1 MEPTSRRRIS
11 KVSMLGFSVGF
22 LFLSVCLS
30 VAISPNY
37 LQKFAIAQDQSPGS
51 GSTSLRQGI
60 SKDVKD
66 ELALLPKYS
75 PNSISQSLNYSHFV
89 PLSPISNSPGNQVK
103 LLLDYNVTESSIID
117 NPINA
122 IMEVYAANQSLIRTS
137 SLPHPLNITS
147 SEGTIQLA
155 TTLDDHNLKNIT
167 AVALLTDDE
176 KAIPISNVL
185 EARLNLGEMS
195 NDS

>member
-1 MEPTSRRRIS
+1 MEPTSRGRIS

-22 LFLSVCLS
+22 LFLSVCLL

-51 GSTSLRQGI
+51 GSTSLRQEI

-137 SLPHPLNITS
+137 SLPHPLNLTS

-155 TTLDDHNLKNIT
+155 TTLNDHNLKNIT

-176 KAIPISNVL
+176 KAIPVSNVL

-195 NDS
+195 KNS

>member
-51 GSTSLRQGI
+51 GSTSLRQEI

-155 TTLDDHNLKNIT
+155 TTLNDHNLKNIT

>member
-11 KVSMLGFSVGF
+11 NVSMLGFSVGF

-51 GSTSLRQGI
+51 GSTSLRQEI
-60 SKDVKD
+60 SEDVKD

-103 LLLDYNVTESSIID
+103 LLLDYNVTESSLID

-137 SLPHPLNITS
+137 SLPQPLNITS

-155 TTLDDHNLKNIT
+155 TTLNDHNLKNIT

>member
-11 KVSMLGFSVGF
+11 KVSMLGLSVGF

-51 GSTSLRQGI
+51 SSTSLRQEI

-122 IMEVYAANQSLIRTS
+122 
-137 SLPHPLNITS
+137 
-147 SEGTIQLA
+147 
-155 TTLDDHNLKNIT
+155 
-167 AVALLTDDE
+167 
-176 KAIPISNVL
+176 
-185 EARLNLGEMS
+185 
-195 NDS
+195 

>member
-1 MEPTSRRRIS
+1 MKPSSQRRIS
-11 KVSMLGFSVGF
+11 KVSILGFSVGF

-37 LQKFAIAQDQSPGS
+37 LQKLAFAQDQSPGS
-51 GSTSLRQGI
+51 GSTSLREEI

-137 SLPHPLNITS
+137 SLPHPLNLTS

-155 TTLDDHNLKNIT
+155 TTLNDHNLKNIT

-176 KAIPISNVL
+176 KAIPVSNVL

-195 NDS
+195 KNS

>member
-11 KVSMLGFSVGF
+11 KVTMLGLSVGF

-51 GSTSLRQGI
+51 SSTSLRQEI

-122 IMEVYAANQSLIRTS
+122 IMEVYAANQSLVRTS
-137 SLPHPLNITS
+137 SLPQPLNITS

-185 EARLNLGEMS
+185 EARLDLGEMS

>member
-1 MEPTSRRRIS
+1 MKPSSRRRNS
-11 KVSMLGFSVGF
+11 KVSILGFSAGF

-30 VAISPNY
+30 LAISQQS
-37 LQKFAIAQDQSPGS
+37 LQKPAIAQDQASAPS
-51 GSTSLRQGI
+51 ATSVRDKI

-66 ELALLPKYS
+66 ELTLLPRYS
-75 PNSISQSLNYSHFV
+75 PNSISQTINYSHFV

-103 LLLDYNVTESSIID
+103 LLLDYNVTESSLID

-122 IMEVYAANQSLIRTS
+122 IMEVYAANQSLVRTS
-137 SLPHPLNITS
+137 SLPHPMNLTS

-155 TTLDDHNLKNIT
+155 TTLNDHNLKNIT
-167 AVALLTDDE
+167 AVAMLTDDE

-185 EARLNLGEMS
+185 EARLNLGEMKA
-195 NDS
+195 DK

>member
-11 KVSMLGFSVGF
+11 NVSMLGFSVGF

-51 GSTSLRQGI
+51 SSTSLRQEI

-103 LLLDYNVTESSIID
+103 LLLDYNVTESSLID

-137 SLPHPLNITS
+137 SLPQPLNITS

-155 TTLDDHNLKNIT
+155 TTLNDHNLKNIT

-185 EARLNLGEMS
+185 EARLNLGEMR

>member
-1 MEPTSRRRIS
+1 MKPSFRRRIS
-11 KVSMLGFSVGF
+11 KVSKLGFSAGF

-30 VAISPNY
+30 LAISPHS
-37 LQKFAIAQDQSPGS
+37 LQGPAMAQDQSAGS
-51 GSTSLRQGI
+51 TATSLREEI
-60 SKDVKD
+60 SSEIKD
-66 ELALLPKYS
+66 ELTLSPRYS
-75 PNSISQSLNYSHFV
+75 PNSVSQTLNYSHFV

-103 LLLDYNVTESSIID
+103 LLLNYNVTESSLID

-137 SLPHPLNITS
+137 SLPHPLNVTNP
-147 SEGTIQLA
+147 EGTIQLA
-155 TTLDDHNLKNIT
+155 TTLNDNSLKNIT

-195 NDS
+195 Q

>member
-11 KVSMLGFSVGF
+11 KVSILGFSVGL

-51 GSTSLRQGI
+51 GSTSLRQEI

-66 ELALLPKYS
+66 ELGLLPKYS
-75 PNSISQSLNYSHFV
+75 PNSISQSLSYSHFV

-117 NPINA
+117 KPINA

-155 TTLDDHNLKNIT
+155 TTLNDHNLKNIT

-195 NDS
+195 KDS

>member
-11 KVSMLGFSVGF
+11 NVSMLGFSVGF

-51 GSTSLRQGI
+51 GSTSLRQEI

-75 PNSISQSLNYSHFV
+75 PHSISQSLNYSHFV

-103 LLLDYNVTESSIID
+103 LLLDYNVTESSLID

-137 SLPHPLNITS
+137 SLPQPLNITS

-155 TTLDDHNLKNIT
+155 TTLNDHNLKNIT

>member
-1 MEPTSRRRIS
+1 
-11 KVSMLGFSVGF
+11 MLGFSVGF

-37 LQKFAIAQDQSPGS
+37 LQKFAIAQDQFPGS
-51 GSTSLRQGI
+51 GSTSLRQEI
-60 SKDVKD
+60 SNDVKD

-103 LLLDYNVTESSIID
+103 LLLDYNVTESSLID

-137 SLPHPLNITS
+137 SLPQPLNITS

-155 TTLDDHNLKNIT
+155 TTLNDHNLKNIT

>member
-37 LQKFAIAQDQSPGS
+37 LQKFATAQDQSPGS
-51 GSTSLRQGI
+51 GSTSLRQEI
-60 SKDVKD
+60 SNDVKD

-155 TTLDDHNLKNIT
+155 TTLNDHNLKNIT

>member
-11 KVSMLGFSVGF
+11 NVSMLGFSVGF

-51 GSTSLRQGI
+51 GSTSLRQEI

-103 LLLDYNVTESSIID
+103 LLLDYNVTESSLID

-137 SLPHPLNITS
+137 SLPQPLNITS

-155 TTLDDHNLKNIT
+155 TTLNDHNLKNIT

>member
-1 MEPTSRRRIS
+1 MEPTSRRWIS

-51 GSTSLRQGI
+51 GSTSLRQEI

-155 TTLDDHNLKNIT
+155 TTLNDHTLKNIT

-185 EARLNLGEMS
+185 ETRLNLGEMS

>member
-51 GSTSLRQGI
+51 GSTSLRQEI

-137 SLPHPLNITS
+137 SLPHPLNLTS

-155 TTLDDHNLKNIT
+155 TTLNDHNLKNIT

-195 NDS
+195 KNS

>member
-51 GSTSLRQGI
+51 SSTSLRQEI

-195 NDS
+195 KDS

>member
-11 KVSMLGFSVGF
+11 KVSILAFSVGF
-22 LFLSVCLS
+22 LFLSVCLL

-37 LQKFAIAQDQSPGS
+37 LQKFAIAQDQSPG
-51 GSTSLRQGI
+51 GRQEI
-60 SKDVKD
+60 SKDLKD
-66 ELALLPKYS
+66 ELALLPTYS

-103 LLLDYNVTESSIID
+103 LLLDYNVTESSILD

-155 TTLDDHNLKNIT
+155 TTLNDHNLKNIT

>member
-51 GSTSLRQGI
+51 GSTSLRQEI

>member
-22 LFLSVCLS
+22 LFLSVCLL

-51 GSTSLRQGI
+51 SSTSLRQEI
-60 SKDVKD
+60 SKDLKD
-66 ELALLPKYS
+66 ELALLPTYS

-103 LLLDYNVTESSIID
+103 LLLDYNVTESSILD

-155 TTLDDHNLKNIT
+155 TTLNDHNLKNIT

>member
-51 GSTSLRQGI
+51 GSTSLRQEI

-155 TTLDDHNLKNIT
+155 TTLNDHNLKNIT

-195 NDS
+195 KDS

>member
-30 VAISPNY
+30 VAISPSY

-51 GSTSLRQGI
+51 GLTSLRQEI

-66 ELALLPKYS
+66 ELGLLPKYS

-155 TTLDDHNLKNIT
+155 TTLNDHNLKNIT

>member
-1 MEPTSRRRIS
+1 MKPSFRRRIS
-11 KVSMLGFSVGF
+11 NASKLGFSAGF

-30 VAISPNY
+30 LVIYPYS
-37 LQKFAIAQDQSPGS
+37 LQKPAMAQEQSPGPNAA
-51 GSTSLRQGI
+51 SLREEI
-60 SKDVKD
+60 STEIKD
-66 ELALLPKYS
+66 ELAQSPRYS
-75 PNSISQSLNYSHFV
+75 PNSVSQTLNYSHFV

-103 LLLDYNVTESSIID
+103 LLLNYNVTESSLID

-122 IMEVYAANQSLIRTS
+122 ILEVYAANQSLIRTS
-137 SLPHPLNITS
+137 SLPHPLNVTGP
-147 SEGTIQLA
+147 EGTIQLA
-155 TTLDDHNLKNIT
+155 TTLNDNNLKNIT

-195 NDS
+195 R

>member
-22 LFLSVCLS
+22 LFLSVCLL

-51 GSTSLRQGI
+51 SSTSLRQEI
-60 SKDVKD
+60 SKDLKD

-103 LLLDYNVTESSIID
+103 LLLDYNVTESSILD

-155 TTLDDHNLKNIT
+155 TTLNDHNLKNIT

>member
-1 MEPTSRRRIS
+1 MEPISRRRIS
-11 KVSMLGFSVGF
+11 KVSMRGFSVGF
-22 LFLSVCLS
+22 LFLSVCLL

-37 LQKFAIAQDQSPGS
+37 MQKFAIAQDQSPGLS
-51 GSTSLRQGI
+51 STSLKQEI

-155 TTLDDHNLKNIT
+155 TTLNDHNLKNIT

-195 NDS
+195 KDS